1 MGWLYL
7 YSCPT
12 KKDLVEHIKSNFG
25 LSDYSVRG
33 NVLYGLYSGHT
44 QWLPDDFGEAFPV
57 PSSEVKAIVVCLMDC
72 DRSNP
77 NFPMWGYKDMGEE
90 SYPYYFDCPERILAA
105 STIPDERGWRAACRE
120 KRKPRLVEGQWYEF
134 AVPCHGE
141 THWQYLRQRRYQK
154 RDVMFWRSKGG
165 QEFRI
170 PNVGERYKPKV
181 LPTPLP

>member
-12 KKDLVEHIKSNFG
+12 KKDLVEHLKSNFG
-25 LSDYSVRG
+25 LLDHSVRG
-33 NVLYGLYSGHT
+33 NVLYGLYPFHKT
-44 QWLPDDFGEAFPV
+44 WLPDDFGTLFPV
-57 PSSEVKAIVVCLMDC
+57 GQPDYAIVVCLLDC

-105 STIPDERGWRAACRE
+105 STIPDERGWRAACRT

-134 AVPCHGE
+134 ETPCHGE
-141 THWQYLRQRRYQK
+141 THWQYLRQRRSFK
-154 RDVMFWRSKGG
+154 RDVMYWRSKGG

-170 PNVGERYKPKV
+170 SNVGERYKPKA